1 MSKYYQMNSYVKGF
15 LEIANYIFAFVFNI
29 ELILKLISDG
39 FKYFLNNWNL
49 FDFFIVISADVGI
62 MFDLLELNGS
72 FKSLTTVFRA
82 LRILRIAK
90 LLK

>member
-1 MSKYYQMNSYVKGF
+1 MNSYVKGF

-39 FKYFLNNWNL
+39 